1 MNPFGIHTFD
11 ELLDAGIPRSTIGS
25 RCRSGRYHRVLPRI
39 YAVTEPTTLAL
50 CHAVTRWQPTA
61 VLSHRTAAWLH
72 GWTGEPDVVEATV
85 PPRVRV
91 RTPKWLLLHR
101 RNLDDAHVGESWSLP
116 TVSAGQT
123 LIDCGAVMSVE
134 EYERL
139 VDAQLTRS
147 VTPDEL
153 RALRDGHPGR
163 WGNTTADAQLRTA
176 AVRAASEPER
186 LLARALN
193 RRRCPMAANEPVGP
207 YVCDFV
213 DARAKVVVEVD
224 GREFHS
230 APDVFRSDRRRQNWL
245 VRQGWLV
252 LRYAAYDVLTD
263 PDSVAEEIVAIV
275 RRRRHNRRRSA

>member
-25 RCRSGRYHRVLPRI
+25 RCRSGRYRRVLPRI

-61 VLSHRTAAWLH
+61 VLSHRTAAWLR
-72 GWTGEPDVVEATV
+72 GWSGEPDVVEATL

-91 RTPKWLLLHR
+91 RTPKWLLLR
-101 RNLDDAHVGESWSLP
+101 RRAIDDAHVDESASLP
-116 TVSAGQT
+116 TVSAVQT
-123 LIDCGAVMSVE
+123 LVDYGAVMSAE

-139 VDAQLTRS
+139 GDAQLTRS

-153 RALRDGHPGR
+153 RA
-163 WGNTTADAQLRTA
+163 LRTA

-193 RRRCPMAANEPVGP
+193 RRRCPLPANEPVGP

-245 VRQGWLV
+245 VQQGWLV

-263 PDSVAEEIVAIV
+263 PDAVAEEIVAIV
-275 RRRRHNRRRSA
+275 RRRRHIRRRSA

>member
-1 MNPFGIHTFD
+1 MNAFGIHTYD
-11 ELLDAGIPRSTIGS
+11 ELVAAGIPRSTIGS
-25 RCRSGRYHRVLPRI
+25 RCRSGRYHRVLPRV
-39 YAVTEPTTLAL
+39 YAMTEPTTLAL

-72 GWTGEPDVVEATV
+72 EWTGEPDIVEATV
-85 PPRVRV
+85 PAHVRV

-101 RNLDDAHVGESWSLP
+101 RNLADAQVGEAWSLP
-116 TVSAGQT
+116 TVSAAQA
-123 LIDCGAVMSVE
+123 LVDCAAVMSADE
-134 EYERL
+134 FERL
-139 VDAQLTRS
+139 VDDQLTRS
-147 VTPDEL
+147 VAPEQ
-153 RALRDGHPGR
+153 LRDLLDNCPGR
-163 WGNTTADAQLRTA
+163 WGNTSSRGQFRTA

-213 DARAKVVVEVD
+213 DARAEVVVEVD

-230 APDVFRSDRRRQNWL
+230 APDVFRRDRRRQNWL

-263 PDSVAEEIVAIV
+263 PDAVADEIVAVV
-275 RRRRHNRRRSA
+275 RRRRHARRRSS

>member
-1 MNPFGIHTFD
+1 MNAFGIHTFD
-11 ELLDAGIPRSTIGS
+11 ELVTAGIPRSTIGS

-50 CHAVTRWQPTA
+50 CHALTRWQPTA
-61 VLSHRTAAWLH
+61 VFSHRTAAWLR
-72 GWTGEPDVVEATV
+72 GLTGEPDVVEATV

-101 RNLDDAHVGESWSLP
+101 RNLDDVHVGESWSLP
-116 TVSAGQT
+116 TVSAAQA
-123 LIDCGAVMSVE
+123 LVDCAAVMSTDE
-134 EYERL
+134 FERL
-139 VDAQLTRS
+139 VDDQLSRS
-147 VTPDEL
+147 VDPDQLREL
-153 RALRDGHPGR
+153 LDTCPGR
-163 WGNTTADAQLRTA
+163 WGNTPARDQFRTA

-193 RRRCPMAANEPVGP
+193 RRGCPMTANEPVGP

-230 APDVFRSDRRRQNWL
+230 APDVFRRDRRRQNWL
-245 VRQGWLV
+245 VRQGWVV
-252 LRYAAYDVLTD
+252 LRYAAYDVLAD
-263 PDSVAEEIVAIV
+263 PDAVAEEIIEVV
-275 RRRRHNRRRSA
+275 RRRRHARPRSA

>member
-11 ELLDAGIPRSTIGS
+11 ELITAGIPRSTIGS

-50 CHAVTRWQPTA
+50 CHAVTRWQPAA
-61 VLSHRTAAWLH
+61 VLSHRTAAWLY

-85 PPRVRV
+85 PTRVRA

-101 RNLDDAHVGESWSLP
+101 RNLDDAQVGESWSLP
-116 TVSAGQT
+116 TVSAAQT
-123 LIDCGAVMSVE
+123 VVDCAAVMSSHE
-134 EYERL
+134 FEPL
-139 VDAQLTRS
+139 VDDRLTSS
-147 VTPDEL
+147 VTRDEL
-153 RALRDGHPGR
+153 RALCDKHPGR
-163 WGNTTADAQLRTA
+163 WGNTTAVAQLRTA
-176 AVRAASEPER
+176 AVRFASEPER

-230 APDVFRSDRRRQNWL
+230 APDVFRSDRHRQNWL
-245 VRQGWLV
+245 VQQGWLV
-252 LRYAAYDVLTD
+252 LRYAASDVLTD
-263 PDSVAEEIVAIV
+263 PDAVAEEISAIV
-275 RRRRHNRRRSA
+275 RRRRHNRRRST